1 MVDKKQ
7 KGAETDVFYV
17 GVTEPIE
24 IRRNILECSKDIIQ
38 YLQRFEKFKQV
49 RLEKE
54 EEIRKLKETT
64 HDIRVMV
71 RKLKAALPKTK
82 LRAMLHKHEE
92 EVMMS
97 APVEKETKAAKKKAS
112 KKSEEKTAQE
122 RVPERHVT
130 ELEKLESE
138 LGEIESRLTRLA

>member
-1 MVDKKQ
+1 MADKKQ
-7 KGAETDVFYV
+7 KGAEGDVFYV
-17 GVTEPIE
+17 GVNEPVE

-38 YLQRFEKFKQV
+38 YLQRFERFKQV

-71 RKLKAALPKTK
+71 RKLKNALPRTK

-92 EVMMS
+92 EIMM
-97 APVEKETKAAKKKAS
+97 AEKEKPAKKKVV
-112 KKSEEKTAQE
+112 KKVVEEVSQE
-122 RVPERHVT
+122 RVPERKAT
-130 ELEKLESE
+130 ELERLEAE
-138 LGEIESRLTRLA
+138 LGEIESRLTKLA